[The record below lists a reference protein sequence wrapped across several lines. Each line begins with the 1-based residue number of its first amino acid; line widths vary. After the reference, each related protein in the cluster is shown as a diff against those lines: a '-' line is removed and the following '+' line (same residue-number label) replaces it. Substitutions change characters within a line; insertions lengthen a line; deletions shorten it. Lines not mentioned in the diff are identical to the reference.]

1 MNNSLVTA
9 EPGAWPHGAH
19 LQEAVL
25 AAEKLILLRDGLSGQ
40 EQLILTESRLALA
53 WEDGLGYQKEIRVM
67 WGAVLEEGIYKR
79 QNNLT
84 QSELLATCDVFFLS
98 KQIVDSTFNMKVKT
112 G

>member
-1 MNNSLVTA
+1 
-9 EPGAWPHGAH
+9 
-19 LQEAVL
+19 
-25 AAEKLILLRDGLSGQ
+25 
-40 EQLILTESRLALA
+40 
-53 WEDGLGYQKEIRVM
+53 M

-84 QSELLATCDVFFLS
+84 QSELLATCDFFFLS